1 MKMKNLVQK
10 DSNMNGHLYFKSVI
24 FWSVFISVVLSIFAI
39 GYVPFCKLDTEQ
51 GPDYY
56 PTFDLYI
63 QRAMAYKKKMYL
75 YKGRSFNATCHDGE
89 KLIVHLGW
97 DNCIHAKK
105 GNTEKKIH
113 VQKILNTRW
122 TNKRDSV
129 EREKVPGGGYII
141 WAYTISADKDTTFNG
156 VRFEDINKNYI
167 VIYKQTD
174 DLPYGRQKYGIDIE
188 IENWKCKSGNDN
200 FFDY

>member
-1 MKMKNLVQK
+1 
-10 DSNMNGHLYFKSVI
+10 
-24 FWSVFISVVLSIFAI
+24 
-39 GYVPFCKLDTEQ
+39 
-51 GPDYY
+51 
-56 PTFDLYI
+56 
-63 QRAMAYKKKMYL
+63 MYL
-75 YKGRSFNATCHDGE
+75 C
-89 KLIVHLGW
+89 
-97 DNCIHAKK
+97 KK

-129 EREKVPGGGYII
+129 VREKVPGGGYII